1 MEERFYISFEEWT
14 KNKDYCKEVVSK
26 NPKLLQKKATKGGF
40 SGDYLNWLIVWKW
53 MKKNYP
59 DFVFEINEIEVHKE
73 ISGWI
78 KGTLII
84 KNVSMGTFVL
94 TMETF
99 KKSNGEFYQE
109 TPEQLQMRI
118 FVKLVANITGFGIH
132 LWEK

>member
-1 MEERFYISFEEWT
+1 MDQFFIDFETWT
-14 KNKDYCKEVVSK
+14 KNKEECKELIK
-26 NPKLLQKKATKGGF
+26 RNPQVLQKKATKGGF

-53 MKKNYP
+53 LKKNYP
-59 DFVFEINEIEVHKE
+59 DFIFETKEIETNKE

-78 KGTLII
+78 KASLTINGKMLGTL
-84 KNVSMGTFVL
+84 SL
-94 TMETF
+94 TLETF
-99 KKSNGEFYQE
+99 KKANGEYYQE